1 MTDTIERRGLRALG
15 RHGVLEEEKARA
27 QPFEVDL
34 DLEVDLQAAGRS
46 DDLND
51 TVDYGAV
58 TDAVRA
64 VIEGEH
70 CDLLEHLADRIARAA
85 TTAAATPAAAATTAP
100 AAATTPAPAARATAS
115 PTVTAVTVTL
125 RKLRPPVAAD
135 LASAGVRIHRRR
147 EDLD

>member
-1 MTDTIERRGLRALG
+1 MTDTIELRGLRALG

-85 TTAAATPAAAATTAP
+85 TTAAATAAATP
-100 AAATTPAPAARATAS
+100 AAATQAPAARATAS